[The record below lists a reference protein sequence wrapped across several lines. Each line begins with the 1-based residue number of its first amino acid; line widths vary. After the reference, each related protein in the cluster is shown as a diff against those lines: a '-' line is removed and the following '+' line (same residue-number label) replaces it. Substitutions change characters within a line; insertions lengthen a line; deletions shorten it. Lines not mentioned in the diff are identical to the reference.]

1 MKEDEIIKDTENP
14 SYCLKLEM
22 KPTSRDKQEAI
33 RVFLADRPFSRES
46 SDLMSL
52 IFVDFSKF
60 LSFIFPST
68 SLSQIGR
75 RQAVAH

>member
-46 SDLMSL
+46 SDLLSL
-52 IFVDFSKF
+52 IFVDFS
-60 LSFIFPST
+60 
-68 SLSQIGR
+68 
-75 RQAVAH
+75 